1 MKTNSKNSELDEKVV
16 KQRIVGKYGFVDQ
29 AEDNRYHRPIIKKE
43 VSSRMNNNDYLKIYY
58 IHCKRV
64 DSNKLIISQFNF
76 RMKRR

>member
-43 VSSRMNNNDYLKIYY
+43 VSIRRNNNYYLKNNQQ
-58 IHCKRV
+58 KLV
-64 DSNKLIISQFNF
+64 ESNKLIVLQLNF

>member
-43 VSSRMNNNDYLKIYY
+43 VSSRMNNNDYLKI
-58 IHCKRV
+58 I
-64 DSNKLIISQFNF
+64 SIASASIPTNK
-76 RMKRR
+76 

>member
-43 VSSRMNNNDYLKIYY
+43 VSSRTNNNDYLKIYFN
-58 IHCKRV
+58 KRV
-64 DSNKLIISQFNF
+64 DSNKLIILQFNF

>member
-43 VSSRMNNNDYLKIYY
+43 VSSRMNNNDYLKI
-58 IHCKRV
+58 
-64 DSNKLIISQFNF
+64 
-76 RMKRR
+76 

>member
-43 VSSRMNNNDYLKIYY
+43 VSSRMNNNDYLKIYLY
-58 IHCKRV
+58 PLQARRLQQT
-64 DSNKLIISQFNF
+64 NNF
-76 RMKRR
+76 AI

>member
-43 VSSRMNNNDYLKIYY
+43 VSSRMNNNDYLKIYF
-58 IHCKRV
+58 
-64 DSNKLIISQFNF
+64 ISIASASTPTN
-76 RMKRR
+76 